1 MRESDFLAGVVRA
14 SGPVLTRFLAGFT
27 DRTHT
32 LQAPA
37 LPNHVAWTLGHC
49 AYTMGRLVERLGG
62 DPLPDC
68 DFLVGDG
75 TRGTS
80 ERFDTLSVRLGSRPR
95 PDAAMYPAL
104 NRATRIFEDAVDRL
118 ASRAGVMDENALA
131 VEVSWGAQQ
140 RTRRDLL
147 VRVSLHNAQHAGQLA
162 DLRRALAMPT
172 IAG

>member
-1 MRESDFLAGVVRA
+1 MREADFLAGVVRA
-14 SGPVLTRFLAGFT
+14 SGPVLTRFLVGFS
-27 DRTHT
+27 DRSHT

-62 DPLPDC
+62 PALPQG

-75 TRGTS
+75 SQGTL
-80 ERFDTLSVRLGSRPR
+80 ERFDTQSVRLGSRPR
-95 PDAAMYPAL
+95 PDPTMYPTL
-104 NRATRIFEDAVDRL
+104 TRATRVFEDAVERL
-118 ASRAGVMDENALA
+118 ASSVLTLDDAALGVL
-131 VEVSWGAQQ
+131 VSWGAHD
-140 RTRRDLL
+140 RPRRELV
-147 VRVSLHNAQHAGQLA
+147 VRVSLHNAQHAGQIT